1 MALLVNM
8 WHLRKVAEASA
19 KPCDICYKPTT
30 SVLITPDRKDFFYIC
45 PGHLKDRGFC
55 SPIIDEAEV
64 AAKRKK
70 EALDREIEI
79 IKQEYEEKKK
89 RKQSREAQ
97 KRDEKKEKDV
107 EKGKNA
113 KKSNEGDDEVE
124 KERNSKIEALTA
136 QASVSLADESPRIFT
151 LQKIFYQK
159 RLDRIRSADIAKRNR
174 ERLKNPSLFPSVPS
188 GDLG

>member
-1 MALLVNM
+1 MALLVNV

-19 KPCDICYKPTT
+19 KPCDICYKPSA
-30 SVLITPDRKDFFYIC
+30 SVLITPDRKAFLYIC

-79 IKQEYEEKKK
+79 IKREYEEKKK
-89 RKQSREAQ
+89 KKQSKEAQ
-97 KRDEKKEKDV
+97 KRDKNTEKDT
-107 EKGKNA
+107 EKDKNA
-113 KKSNEGDDEVE
+113 VKSNEGDDEVE
-124 KERNSKIEALTA
+124 KEKNGKIEALTA
-136 QASVSLADESPRIFT
+136 KASTSSADESPRTFA

-159 RLDRIRSADIAKRNR
+159 QLDRIRSAEIAKRNR

-188 GDLG
+188 GDLE